1 MQEAEELQF
10 THSGQVPCRSRK
22 ADRSKESSSTELK
35 EILFLQTK
43 VCKIP
48 SYNYVVR
55 VSFKMRQYNL
65 GASTID
71 DDAAAHEAD
80 DDVDVVD
87 DGIEE

>member
-1 MQEAEELQF
+1 MLKNCNSPIVDKFLAAVEKLIEAKNPHWQ
-10 THSGQVPCRSRK
+10 
-22 ADRSKESSSTELK
+22 ELK
-35 EILFLQTK
+35 NLFVSSNQSLQD
-43 VCKIP
+43 

>member
-1 MQEAEELQF
+1 
-10 THSGQVPCRSRK
+10 
-22 ADRSKESSSTELK
+22 
-35 EILFLQTK
+35 
-43 VCKIP
+43 
-48 SYNYVVR
+48 
-55 VSFKMRQYNL
+55 MRQYNL

>member
-10 THSGQVPCRSRK
+10 THSGQVPCLSRK
-22 ADRSKESSSTELK
+22 ADRSKESSLTEFK
-35 EILFLQTK
+35 NLFVSSNQSLQD
-43 VCKIP
+43 

>member
-22 ADRSKESSSTELK
+22 ADRSKESSLTELK
-35 EILFLQTK
+35 NLFVSSNQSLQD
-43 VCKIP
+43 